1 MVLIM
6 PGDLTI
12 KFLRDSINSPVIVK
26 LKGGKFVRGIL
37 AGYDEHLN
45 LFLVEAEQI
54 QSQSQES
61 LGNII
66 IRGDNV
72 VMISPA

>member
-1 MVLIM
+1 MTN
-6 PGDLTI
+6 DLTVKI
-12 KFLRDSINSPVIVK
+12 LRDSINMPVIVK
-26 LKGGKFVRGIL
+26 VKGGRLIRGIL

-45 LFLVEAEQI
+45 LVLKDAELI
-54 QSQSQES
+54 QSDEAKA

-72 VMISPA
+72 VLISPS